1 VVVVVQYG
9 LTGGKQYEPNVS
21 VRLEPPHGSQSRKV
35 RLMSSKFSKGHVS
48 GVKYVG
54 IRTMLLG
61 EIIYDFTQN
70 KQRSADG
77 GEKASHKAQ
86 LVNSFEEHGI
96 LEDRPKIVVEDRNG
110 KTYLLDGYNRY
121 AAMETW
127 KGLSLALEVDV
138 VKCADQTAREDLQIA
153 ANICLPQ
160 HEASQKSIVNTI
172 TEQIERGDLANNQAS
187 VKRKVNEL
195 CKGKDKTW
203 KVQVIT
209 AVMTGAGTVTDWQN
223 WTDSQATTWLEA
235 KHNRTTNFNY
245 DAKRKCYGAVMKQ
258 ESEYRTIM
266 RASEK
271 FAETGIPTE
280 VTIAVLEKGN
290 LSLHAKRQSVIDTTN
305 KWLEAL
311 LNVCGVEE
319 FPNGYPLT
327 FVGCLPQDFTTENDE
342 YLIPIDPDTDAIGTQ
357 PTP

>member
-1 VVVVVQYG
+1 VVQYG

-35 RLMSSKFSKGHVS
+35 RLMSSKFRGHVS

-54 IRTMLLG
+54 TRNMMLK
-61 EIIYDFTQN
+61 EIVYDFRQN

-77 GEKASHKAQ
+77 GEKAAHKAQ

-110 KTYLLDGYNRY
+110 KTYLLDGYNRF

-127 KGLSLALEVDV
+127 KGLGLALEVDV
-138 VKCADQTAREDLQIA
+138 VICADQTAREDLQIS

-187 VKRKVNEL
+187 VKHKVNAL
-195 CKGKDKTW
+195 CKGKPKTW
-203 KVQVIT
+203 KDQVVHS
-209 AVMTGAGTVTDWQN
+209 VMSGAGTVVNWQN
-223 WTDSQATTWLEA
+223 WSDSQSTTWLTA
-235 KHNRTTNFNY
+235 KHGRTTNFNY
-245 DAKRKCYGAVMKQ
+245 DPNRNCYGAVMKQ

-266 RASEK
+266 RACEK

-280 VTIAVLEKGN
+280 VVIAVLEKGN
-290 LSLHAKRQSVIDTTN
+290 LNLHEKRESVIDTTN
-305 KWLEAL
+305 KWLDAL
-311 LNVCGVEE
+311 MNVCGVKE

-327 FVGCLPQDFTTENDE
+327 FVGCLPQDFTVEHNE
-342 YLIPIDPDTDAIGTQ
+342 CLIPIDPDTDEIGKQ
-357 PTP
+357 PKP